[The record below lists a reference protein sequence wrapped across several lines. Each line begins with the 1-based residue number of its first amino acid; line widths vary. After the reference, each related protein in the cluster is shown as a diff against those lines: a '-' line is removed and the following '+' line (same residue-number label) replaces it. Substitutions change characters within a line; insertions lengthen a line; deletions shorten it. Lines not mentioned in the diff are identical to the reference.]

1 MLCIRYGHGYHV
13 HRHDSSVRRSPDQP
27 LDLLLQQQHQQ
38 QQQKAKRQAGSSAGA
53 DLLAAAAKRLAGQA
67 GKPANQGR
75 SMAQVQ
81 YSEDVLMF
89 GSNAHCLSG
98 QPQVPDQTVS

>member
-1 MLCIRYGHGYHV
+1 MLCIWCGHGYHV
-13 HRHDSSVRRSPDQP
+13 HRHDSAVRRSPGQP
-27 LDLLLQQQHQQ
+27 LDLLLQQQQQQ
-38 QQQKAKRQAGSSAGA
+38 QQQKAKRQAGSSAGT

-81 YSEDVLMF
+81 HSEDVPMF
-89 GSNAHCLSG
+89 GSHAHCLSG
-98 QPQVPDQTVS
+98 QPQATDQTSS